1 MNIFLSGVF
10 TALAM
15 VVSLFFANFYRK
27 TKDRLFACFALSFFL
42 LGMERIVI
50 TTFNITQERGSEVY
64 LIRLVSLVL
73 ILLAIMDKNR
83 RGQRGF

>member
-10 TALAM
+10 TTLAL

-27 TKDRLFACFALSFFL
+27 TKDRLFACFALSFFM
-42 LGMERIVI
+42 LGVERIVI
-50 TTFNITQERGSEVY
+50 TIFSITQERGSEVY

-73 ILLAIMDKNR
+73 ILWAIIDKNR
-83 RGQRGF
+83 RGERGF